1 MSARPDGAPVER
13 ARLAGT
19 VAVVTG
25 GSGGLGSGFAETL
38 AGAGAKVAVMGRH
51 LESCERVAERIRQ
64 RGGDAT
70 AVACDVME
78 RASLERAALAVHE
91 RYGKVG
97 ILVNGAGGND
107 PQATTSEQRSFFD
120 LDPDALRRVVDLNL
134 VGTLQA
140 CQVFGRD
147 MADRDEGVIIN
158 ISSMASERPLTRVVG
173 YAAAKAAVNNFT
185 RWLAVHMAQSYGPG
199 IRVNA
204 LAPGFFLTQQNQ
216 YLMMDVES
224 GELTPRGATVVGH
237 TPMARLGAAQDLAST
252 LLWLAD
258 PASGFVTGAIVPV
271 DGGFSAFSGV

>member
-1 MSARPDGAPVER
+1 MSAPPDAAPDER

-38 AGAGAKVAVMGRH
+38 AGAGAKVAGMGRH

-64 RGGDAT
+64 RGGDAS
-70 AVACDVME
+70 AVACDVMD
-78 RASLERAALAVHE
+78 RATLERAAQAVHE
-91 RYGKVG
+91 HYGPID

-107 PQATTSEQRSFFD
+107 PQATTGEHRSFFD

-147 MADRDEGVIIN
+147 MADRGEGTIIN

-185 RWLAVHMAQSYGPG
+185 RWLAVHMAQTYGPG

-224 GELTPRGATVVGH
+224 GALTPRGATVVGH
-237 TPMARLGAAQDLAST
+237 TPMGRLGAARDLAST

-258 PASGFVTGAIVPV
+258 PESGFVTGAIVPV

>member
-1 MSARPDGAPVER
+1 MSARTGAAADGH
-13 ARLAGT
+13 ARLAGA

-51 LESCERVAERIRQ
+51 LESCEPVAERIRQ
-64 RGGDAT
+64 QGGDAI
-70 AVACDVME
+70 AVTCDVMD
-78 RASLERAALAVHE
+78 RASLERAANDVHE
-91 RYGKVG
+91 RYGTIDV
-97 ILVNGAGGND
+97 LVNGAGGND
-107 PQATTSEQRSFFD
+107 PQATTGEQRSFFE
-120 LDPDALRRVVDLNL
+120 LDADALRRVVDLNL
-134 VGTLQA
+134 IGTLQA

-147 MADRDEGVIIN
+147 MADRGEGVIVN

-185 RWLAVHMAQSYGPG
+185 RWLAVHFAQNYGPG

-237 TPMARLGAAQDLAST
+237 TPMARLGTAQDLAST

-258 PASGFVTGAIVPV
+258 PGSAFVTGAVVPV

>member
-1 MSARPDGAPVER
+1 MSARPDVAADGH
-13 ARLAGT
+13 ARLAGS

-25 GSGGLGSGFAETL
+25 GSGGLGSGFAATL

-51 LESCERVAERIRQ
+51 PERCEPVAQRIRQ
-64 RGGDAT
+64 QGGDAI
-70 AVACDVME
+70 AVACDVMD
-78 RASLERAALAVHE
+78 RASLERAANDVHE
-91 RYGKVG
+91 RYGAIDV
-97 ILVNGAGGND
+97 LVNGAGGND
-107 PQATTSEQRSFFD
+107 PQATTGEQRSFFD

-134 VGTLQA
+134 IGTLQA
-140 CQVFGRD
+140 CQVFARD
-147 MADRDEGVIIN
+147 MAERGEGVIVN

-185 RWLAVHMAQSYGPG
+185 RWLAVHLAQTYGPG

-237 TPMARLGAAQDLAST
+237 TPMARLGTAQDLAST

-258 PASGFVTGAIVPV
+258 PGSAFVTGAVIPV